1 MLATKRKFNGFV
13 SIVTIVIL
21 LIVGSVIILTS
32 YQINT
37 DSFITNKNIN
47 AYFKS
52 RTVAQSCMEIALN
65 KLKINNSYSGNEQI
79 QIGSDSCS
87 IEPIT
92 GTGNTN
98 RLVKVNS
105 NILETNYSIEALVL
119 EINPKIIF
127 DYYIDGAD

>member
-1 MLATKRKFNGFV
+1 MTNKKFDGFV
-13 SIVTIVIL
+13 SIITIIIL
-21 LIVGSVIILTS
+21 LIVGSVIILMS
-32 YQINT
+32 YLVNS
-37 DSFITNKNIN
+37 DSYVTNNNIN
-47 AYFKS
+47 NYFKS
-52 RTVAQSCMEIALN
+52 RVVAQSCMEIALN
-65 KLKINNSYSGNEQI
+65 KLKINNSYLGDEEI